1 MLVLT
6 RKEHER
12 IMVGDGVEIVV
23 LEIRGGKVKL
33 GFRCD
38 ASVPVHRHEVYRRL
52 QAEGSLEGALPAE
65 PVGVSVHTP

>member
-6 RKEHER
+6 RKEQER
-12 IMVGDGVEIVV
+12 IIVGDGVEITV

-38 ASVPVHRHEVYRRL
+38 ASVPIHRHEVYVRL
-52 QAEGSLEGALPAE
+52 QAEGASGMAE
-65 PVGVSVHTP
+65 PALSGTRHA